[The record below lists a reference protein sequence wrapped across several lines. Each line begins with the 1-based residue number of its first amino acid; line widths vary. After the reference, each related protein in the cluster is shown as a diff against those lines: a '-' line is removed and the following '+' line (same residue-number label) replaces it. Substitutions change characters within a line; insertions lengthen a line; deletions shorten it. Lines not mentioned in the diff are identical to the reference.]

1 MIFYNAQKDGLETV
15 SARILHLDSLL
26 RRYGADAQPARDLL
40 KDMVNSRYESVWES
54 GSTATSGC
62 RR

>member
-1 MIFYNAQKDGLETV
+1 L
-15 SARILHLDSLL
+15 LLDSLL

-54 GSTATSGC
+54 GSRNLRMPSIEPTEGIRGSCYAL
-62 RR
+62 